1 MVAVIATT
9 IASPVP
15 SPASLL
21 KTNAVLTVPP
31 ALRPKN
37 KRRRWAVAGLLLVAI
52 GAGML
57 VQRQLKTP
65 KRNLSPYVTSVRLGS
80 LAGVIT
86 ASGEIEAERR
96 VNVSPKRQGQLL
108 ELYVDEGDKV
118 EAGQPLARMDP
129 SDIRNRIDE
138 LRAQVLV
145 AQVDLNRSRSEY
157 ERRRQLYKQGALS
170 GDDITR
176 FQASYD
182 SSRANLAAARQ
193 RLAQRSVESGDLV
206 VRAPFAG
213 TITNRYADPGSY
225 VTPTTAASATAGAT
239 SSSIVELASGLQVNA
254 KVPESDIGRIRVGQ
268 TAAVRVDAY
277 PDRRIPARVQ
287 RISPR
292 AEKTNNVTT
301 VKVELGIAN
310 EPGIN
315 LRIGMT
321 ADIDFDAGRLPP
333 KPLVPTVAIVT
344 ENGKPGV
351 LVPGPENQPRFSEVG
366 LGSSSGKDT
375 QVLSGAKPGQQVFVD
390 LPPWTKK
397 RKSE

>member
-1 MVAVIATT
+1 MVAVVVTT
-9 IASPVP
+9 IASPAP
-15 SPASLL
+15 SPSSLL
-21 KTNAVLTVPP
+21 KTAAVLNVPS
-31 ALRPKN
+31 ALKSKK
-37 KRRRWAVAGLLLVAI
+37 KRRRWAVAAVLLVAI
-52 GAGML
+52 GSGL
-57 VQRQLKTP
+57 VGLRQLKTA
-65 KRNLSPYVTSVRLGS
+65 KRNLTPYVTEVRLGS

-129 SDIRNRIDE
+129 SDIRNRLDE
-138 LRAQVLV
+138 LRAQLLV

-157 ERRRQLYKQGALS
+157 ERRRQLFQQGALS
-170 GDDITR
+170 GDDLNR
-176 FQASYD
+176 FRASYESSQASV
-182 SSRANLAAARQ
+182 SAARQ

-268 TAAVRVDAY
+268 RADVRVDAY
-277 PDRRIPARVQ
+277 PDRRIPARVE

-292 AEKTNNVTT
+292 TEKTNNVTT
-301 VKVELGIAN
+301 VKVELAIAN

-315 LRIGMT
+315 MRIGMT
-321 ADIDFDAGRLPP
+321 ADIDFDAGRLPA

-351 LVPGPENQPRFSEVG
+351 LVPGPADQPRFNEVS
-366 LGSSSGKDT
+366 LGSSSGRDT
-375 QVLSGAKPGQQVFVD
+375 QVLSGVKPGQKVFLD
-390 LPPWTKK
+390 LPPWAKK